1 MSNQNFHSQTKF
13 WDKMA
18 SLVNSTKHT
27 KGVNTYPSQ
36 TLKKNGISSEI
47 FKLTQTY
54 PDTKTRQKNP

>member
-1 MSNQNFHSQTKF
+1 
-13 WDKMA
+13 MA

-36 TLKKNGISSEI
+36 TLKKNGISSET